1 MFVADV
7 VVVVSNAVVAAI
19 LFVESLCKC
28 NETRIQISV
37 LLVDVVACEDA
48 IQVAS
53 FDLLQF
59 DTPDVTSRP
68 DLGDD
73 TLQALVGSG
82 TTLTLQ
88 VRQHMRAV

>member
-1 MFVADV
+1 MT
-7 VVVVSNAVVAAI
+7 
-19 LFVESLCKC
+19 LFRGLSQLEDRKYL
-28 NETRIQISV
+28 NIT
-37 LLVDVVACEDA
+37 DVACEDA

-59 DTPDVTSRP
+59 DVPDVTSRP

-88 VRQHMRAV
+88 VRQLLLHAAL

>member
-1 MFVADV
+1 M
-7 VVVVSNAVVAAI
+7 
-19 LFVESLCKC
+19 
-28 NETRIQISV
+28 
-37 LLVDVVACEDA
+37 ACEDA

-59 DTPDVTSRP
+59 DVPDVTSRP
-68 DLGDD
+68 DLGDA

-88 VRQHMRAV
+88 VRQHACCLAHAWLNDQQLMRAQVVLFTVAVVW